1 MTSLTRW
8 NPFRE
13 LSRFDP
19 WAGMDEFFKEYRLRP
34 AWTGLEAEP
43 QIKLDVTEDE
53 STYTVKAEVPGVRK
67 EDIDVSIDGN
77 MVAIS
82 AEVKKEKEEKEGK
95 NLVRSERYFGS
106 VYRGFTLD
114 HEIDAAGAEAKYED
128 GVLVLRLPK
137 KAGAAPKKL
146 PVH

>member
-1 MTSLTRW
+1 MTALTRW
-8 NPFRE
+8 SPFRE
-13 LSRFDP
+13 LTRFNP
-19 WAGMDEFFKEYRLRP
+19 WADMDEFFKEFRLRP
-34 AWTGLEAEP
+34 AWPGMEAEP
-43 QIKLDVTEDE
+43 QIKVDVAEDQAA
-53 STYTVKAEVPGVRK
+53 YTVKAEVPGAKK

-95 NLVRSERYFGS
+95 KVVRSERYFGS

-114 HEIDAAGAEAKYED
+114 HEIDTAGADAKYED

-137 KAGAAPKKL
+137 KAGVAPKKL